1 MTQKQQRLE
10 AYKQGSYHGLK
21 LTIAAY
27 IVSIVIALSMF
38 SCSPKFQNNETKK
51 ALDYVQ
57 IQEKA
62 KDQKESDKWFVRSL
76 VAGLVLMQI
85 TRKK

>member
-10 AYKQGSYHGLK
+10 AHKQGSYHGTR